1 MEVILLQRI
10 ERLGQIGDVV
20 NVKPGFARNFLLP
33 QKKALRATSANRE
46 VFEQQRTDIE
56 AANLNARGE
65 AEKVAEKFD
74 GLTVTMIR
82 QASDSGQLYGSVN
95 SRDVVAAVGEA
106 GYAIER
112 NQVVMDKAI
121 KLLGLHPIRVSLH
134 PEVTVSVTANVAK
147 SEEEAALQLQSGGAV
162 GQADMEAEEDV
173 AKAAQAAAEAALAM
187 ADDTTAVAEAA
198 DGLVDE
204 KVERQLQSVLREQ
217 EDETPVGDDA
227 TQDASPDT
235 SENGEVPGDEV
246 KEEEGKEKGGKEEKS

>member
-1 MEVILLQRI
+1 
-10 ERLGQIGDVV
+10 
-20 NVKPGFARNFLLP
+20 
-33 QKKALRATSANRE
+33 
-46 VFEQQRTDIE
+46 
-56 AANLNARGE
+56 
-65 AEKVAEKFD
+65 
-74 GLTVTMIR
+74 MIR